1 MQRLAEKR
9 KNHGGVAA
17 EKFLAPGGRNQKKC
31 HPLVAIYE

>member
-1 MQRLAEKR
+1 MKRLAEKR

-17 EKFLAPGGRNQKKC
+17 ENFLVSDVRNQKKC